1 VFDCEPPVV
10 AGARTTGGMCA
21 EVRPVDAAVAA
32 LAGVDVDGLDGS
44 AAQDLVVAV
53 RRARAQLHAVEARL
67 VDRVDRARAWAD
79 DDYLTT
85 AAWLAASDHSS
96 LDDARADVRL
106 ARRMRTMPHT
116 AAALAAGDITV
127 AHARRLAALNAPD
140 TATAFADGEESLVDD
155 ARALRWCDFAK
166 AAGYW
171 LRHAREDR
179 DPDPDKGDRE
189 HRKVALHEG
198 LRGTGLL
205 SGELTPTGRSI
216 VGSELDRLERELF
229 EHDWAAARE
238 IHGDASTTAQLART
252 TAQRRHD
259 ALVEMAMRSATAPP
273 DGSRPKPLV
282 SILVGEESLRRVLEL
297 ADGTLVSPATAA
309 DLLDEAVFERIV
321 LDGPSRVLDLGRQR
335 SFVGAARRAVEIV
348 HRRCTGPGCHV
359 PAEQCEID
367 HTIPFSWGGPTRP
380 DNGRPK
386 CRAHHRLH
394 SSRSRVVD
402 LAIGDM
408 RLAIADTGHH
418 DTS

>member
-1 VFDCEPPVV
+1 V
-10 AGARTTGGMCA
+10 CA
-21 EVRPVDAAVAA
+21 EVRSVDAAVAA
-32 LAGVDVDGLDGS
+32 LAEVDVDGLDGS
-44 AAQDLVVAV
+44 AAQDLVVAL
-53 RRARAQLHAVEARL
+53 RRARAQLHAIETRL
-67 VDRVDRARAWAD
+67 VDRVDRTRAWAD

-85 AAWLAASDHSS
+85 AAWLAASDHTS
-96 LDDARADVRL
+96 LDEARADVRL
-106 ARRMRTMPHT
+106 ARRLRTMPRT
-116 AAALAAGDITV
+116 AAALAAGDITM

-140 TATAFADGEESLVDD
+140 TTVAFADGEESLVDD
-155 ARALRWCDFAK
+155 ARSLRWCDFVK

-179 DPDPDKGDRE
+179 DPDPDKPDRE

-205 SGELTPTGRSI
+205 SGELTPVARSI
-216 VGSELDRLERELF
+216 VGGELGRLERTLF
-229 EHDWAAARE
+229 EQDWAAAKAT
-238 IHGDASTTAQLART
+238 HGDATTTAHLSRT

-259 ALVEMAMRSATAPP
+259 ALVEMATRSATAPA
-273 DGSRPKPLV
+273 DGKRPRPLV
-282 SILVGEESLRRVLEL
+282 SILVGEDSLRRMLEL

-309 DLLDEAVFERIV
+309 ELLDEAVMERIV
-321 LDGPSRVLDLGRQR
+321 LDGPSRVLDLGQQR
-335 SFVGAARRAVEIV
+335 GFVGAARRAVEIA

-367 HTIPFSWGGPTRP
+367 HTVPYSWGGPTHP

-394 SSRSRVVD
+394 SRRTRVVD
-402 LAIGDM
+402 LAVGDIHI
-408 RLAIADTGHH
+408 AITGTGHH